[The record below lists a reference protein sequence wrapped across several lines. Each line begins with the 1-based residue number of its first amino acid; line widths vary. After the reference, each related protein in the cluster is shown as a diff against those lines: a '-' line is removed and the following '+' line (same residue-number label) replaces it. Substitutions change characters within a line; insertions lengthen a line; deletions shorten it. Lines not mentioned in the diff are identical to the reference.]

1 MQQDPLDRV
10 RARFELYGDVYRIQF
25 LGRERFVLRHPE
37 HLRQVLIDQAAC
49 FEKPEQGPA
58 ARQLQRFLGQGLLT
72 SNGALW
78 RRQRRLIQPAFQRER
93 LASYAQ
99 TIVARTERVLSEL
112 HQGQELELSDLM
124 MDLTLQIVNAT
135 LFGRDSVGETRR
147 VGAAMRTFRET
158 FDGLGAVL
166 PRWLPTPGTLRAER
180 ALRDMHALIS
190 SLVAAP
196 KSEGRHDLLAQLARA
211 VDSEGDG
218 RGMSADLL
226 RDELLTL
233 LLAGHETT
241 SHALSWTFHLL
252 AQAPAVE
259 HKLHA
264 EIDRVLGLRP
274 PTWSDLPRF
283 VYAEQVLSE
292 ALRLYPPAYV
302 ILRTC
307 AQPAQIG
314 PYPVAVGTDVV
325 LWIYHTHHDAR
336 WFPDPERFDPER
348 FADAARKQLPACS
361 HLPFGVGTRTCIGKN
376 FALLE
381 ALLIL
386 VCVAQRFSLRT
397 APGSVVR
404 RDAAVTLAPRGL
416 RMQLRAR
423 PRAYAAQLRA

>member
-1 MQQDPLDRV
+1 
-10 RARFELYGDVYRIQF
+10 
-25 LGRERFVLRHPE
+25 
-37 HLRQVLIDQAAC
+37 
-49 FEKPEQGPA
+49 
-58 ARQLQRFLGQGLLT
+58 
-72 SNGALW
+72 
-78 RRQRRLIQPAFQRER
+78 
-93 LASYAQ
+93 
-99 TIVARTERVLSEL
+99 
-112 HQGQELELSDLM
+112 
-124 MDLTLQIVNAT
+124 
-135 LFGRDSVGETRR
+135 
-147 VGAAMRTFRET
+147 MR
-158 FDGLGAVL
+158 
-166 PRWLPTPGTLRAER
+166 P
-180 ALRDMHALIS
+180 
-190 SLVAAP
+190 
-196 KSEGRHDLLAQLARA
+196 
-211 VDSEGDG
+211 
-218 RGMSADLL
+218 DLL

-252 AQAPAVE
+252 AQAPEVE

-274 PTWSDLPRF
+274 PTWSDLPRL

-302 ILRTC
+302 VLRTC

-348 FADAARKQLPACS
+348 FADAARKQLPACAY
-361 HLPFGVGTRTCIGKN
+361 LPFGVGTRTCIGKN

-386 VCVAQRFSLRT
+386 VCVGQRFSLR
-397 APGSVVR
+397 AALGSVVR

-423 PRAYAAQLRA
+423 PRAYAAQLHA